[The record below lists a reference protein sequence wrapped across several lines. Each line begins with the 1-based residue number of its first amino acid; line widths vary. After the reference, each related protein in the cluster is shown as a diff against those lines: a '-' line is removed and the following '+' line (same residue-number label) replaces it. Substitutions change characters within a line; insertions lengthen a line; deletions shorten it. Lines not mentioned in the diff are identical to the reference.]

1 MLSNAVMALRMQQPR
16 EAERLAS
23 EVLKSDSDDIAAAGI
38 LGRALL
44 IQNRA
49 AEAMIV
55 LERAAQRAADP
66 EIETLLALAL
76 SAIGRGEEALAQL
89 RKAAAR
95 QPAYPPA
102 FLKRPAC
109 SRGKDASRRQWRCS
123 KADLRLCPAR
133 SNCVWSSASSISSA
147 TTAKGRAP

>member
-1 MLSNAVMALRMQQPR
+1 MSKRSAPSSTPGRSGSSNQMLANAVMALRMQKPQ

-23 EVLKSDSDDIAAAGI
+23 EVLNSDGDDIAAAGI

-49 AEAMIV
+49 AEA
-55 LERAAQRAADP
+55 

-76 SAIGRGEEALAQL
+76 SATGRGEAALDQL

-95 QPAYPPA
+95 RPAYPPA
-102 FLKRPAC
+102 FLEQA
-109 SRGKDASRRQWRCS
+109 G
-123 KADLRLCPAR
+123 LFAR
-133 SNCVWSSASSISSA
+133 
-147 TTAKGRAP
+147 K